1 MGLSTDVGSAGLL
14 AQASPASAQRAVGE
28 RSSSSPRLD
37 CATVAKARSSY
48 SCTEC
53 GAHHARWLG
62 RCPTCGS
69 WSTLT
74 EQSDAPAPRG
84 AEFLASSPGLAPSTK
99 PIALRDVASGG
110 APRLPTGIA
119 ELDRVLGGGLVP
131 GSVILLGGE
140 PGIGK
145 STLGLQLAASLQA
158 RGSTVLY
165 VSGEESVEQIRL
177 RAERL
182 PTLPEEMMVLAETRA
197 EAIAEPWRATSPA
210 LVLVDSIQTMQTERV
225 ESAAGSVGQVRECAA
240 LLAAAAKATGAAVVL
255 IGHVTKDGALAGPRV
270 LEHLVDVVL
279 MFEGDRGHSYRVLRA
294 IKNRFG
300 STLEVGVFSMGEAGL
315 EVVDNPSEL
324 FLAERRAGAIGSCV
338 VPLLEGTRPILLEV
352 QSLVAPA
359 SYGTARRTAIGF
371 DEGRLAL
378 LLAVLARRG
387 GVDALNCDV
396 YLNATG
402 GVRIADPAADLGV
415 ALAIASSR
423 LDLPLP
429 PDAAAIGEIGLGG
442 ELRRVARLE
451 SRVREAARL
460 GFARILV
467 PRASAASNA
476 SGAQLVP
483 VDGVA
488 DAVAWLHASGGAGS
502 SR

>member
-1 MGLSTDVGSAGLL
+1 M
-14 AQASPASAQRAVGE
+14 
-28 RSSSSPRLD
+28 
-37 CATVAKARSSY
+37 AKARSSY

-62 RCPTCGS
+62 RCPSCGG
-69 WSTLT
+69 WSTLV

-110 APRLPTGIA
+110 TPRLQSGIA

-145 STLGLQLAASLQA
+145 STLGLQLAASVQA
-158 RGSTVLY
+158 RGATVLY

-182 PTLPEEMMVLAETRA
+182 PTLPEEMVLLAETRA

-210 LVLVDSIQTMQTERV
+210 LVLVDSIQTLQTERV

-240 LLAAAAKATGAAVVL
+240 LLAAAAKATGATVVL

-300 STLEVGVFSMGEAGL
+300 STLEVGVFSMGESGL
-315 EVVDNPSEL
+315 EGVGNPSEL

-402 GVRIADPAADLGV
+402 GVRIVDPAADLGV

-442 ELRRVARLE
+442 EVRRVARLE

-460 GFARILV
+460 GFKRILV
-467 PRASAASNA
+467 PASEQSERAASRGPA
-476 SGAQLVP
+476 KSSRLDAMARTSGAQLVP

-488 DAVAWLHASGGAGS
+488 DAVAWLQDSGGAES
-502 SR
+502 PR

>member
-1 MGLSTDVGSAGLL
+1 
-14 AQASPASAQRAVGE
+14 
-28 RSSSSPRLD
+28 
-37 CATVAKARSSY
+37 VAKARSSY

-62 RCPTCGS
+62 RCPTCGG
-69 WSTLT
+69 WSTLV

-84 AEFLASSPGLAPSTK
+84 AEFLASSPGLAPSIK
-99 PIALRDVASGG
+99 PVVLRDVASGG
-110 APRLPTGIA
+110 APRLQTGIG

-131 GSVILLGGE
+131 GSVVLLGGE

-145 STLGLQLAASLQA
+145 STLALQLAASLQA
-158 RGSTVLY
+158 LGSTVLY

-182 PTLPEEMMVLAETRA
+182 PALPEDMVLLAETRA
-197 EAIAEPWRATSPA
+197 EAIAEPWRMTSPA

-225 ESAAGSVGQVRECAA
+225 ESVAGSVGQVRECAA
-240 LLAAAAKATGAAVVL
+240 LLAAAAKSTGAAVVL

-294 IKNRFG
+294 VKNRFG

-442 ELRRVARLE
+442 EVRRVARLE

-460 GFARILV
+460 GFTRILV
-467 PRASAASNA
+467 PASERSERAVSQGRAKSIGSSAPPSAPA
-476 SGAQLVP
+476 AQLVA
-483 VDGVA
+483 VDNVA
-488 DAVAWLHASGGAGS
+488 DAVAWLHASGTA
-502 SR
+502 RPPH

>member
-1 MGLSTDVGSAGLL
+1 
-14 AQASPASAQRAVGE
+14 
-28 RSSSSPRLD
+28 
-37 CATVAKARSSY
+37 VAKARSSY

-62 RCPTCGS
+62 RCPTCGG
-69 WSTLT
+69 WSTLV

-84 AEFLASSPGLAPSTK
+84 AEFLASSPGLAPSIK
-99 PIALRDVASGG
+99 PVVLRDVASGG
-110 APRLPTGIA
+110 APRLQTGIG

-131 GSVILLGGE
+131 GSVVLLGGE

-145 STLGLQLAASLQA
+145 STLALQLAASLQA
-158 RGSTVLY
+158 LGSTVLY

-182 PTLPEEMMVLAETRA
+182 PALPEDMVLLAETRA
-197 EAIAEPWRATSPA
+197 EAIAEPWRMTSPA

-294 IKNRFG
+294 TKNRFG

-324 FLAERRAGAIGSCV
+324 FLSERRAGAIGSCV

-442 ELRRVARLE
+442 EVRRVARLE

-460 GFARILV
+460 GFTRILV
-467 PRASAASNA
+467 PASERSERAASQRRAKSIGSSAPSNA
-476 SGAQLVP
+476 PGAQLVA
-483 VDGVA
+483 VDSVA
-488 DAVAWLHASGGAGS
+488 DAVAWLHASGTV
-502 SR
+502 RPPH

>member
-1 MGLSTDVGSAGLL
+1 M
-14 AQASPASAQRAVGE
+14 
-28 RSSSSPRLD
+28 
-37 CATVAKARSSY
+37 AKARSSY

-62 RCPTCGS
+62 RCPSCGG
-69 WSTLT
+69 WSTLV
-74 EQSDAPAPRG
+74 EHSDAPAPRG

-110 APRLPTGIA
+110 TPRLHTGIA

-145 STLGLQLAASLQA
+145 STLGLQLAASVQA
-158 RGSTVLY
+158 RGATVLY

-182 PTLPEEMMVLAETRA
+182 PTLPEEMVLLAETRA

-210 LVLVDSIQTMQTERV
+210 LVLVDSIQTLQTERV

-240 LLAAAAKATGAAVVL
+240 LLAAAAKATGATVVL

-300 STLEVGVFSMGEAGL
+300 STLEVGVFSMGESGL
-315 EVVDNPSEL
+315 EGVGNPSEL

-402 GVRIADPAADLGV
+402 GVRIVDPAADLGV

-442 ELRRVARLE
+442 EVRRVARLE

-460 GFARILV
+460 GFKRILV
-467 PRASAASNA
+467 PASEQSERTASHGPA
-476 SGAQLVP
+476 KSSRLDAMARTSGAQLVP

-488 DAVAWLHASGGAGS
+488 DAVAWLQDSGGAES
-502 SR
+502 PR

>member
-1 MGLSTDVGSAGLL
+1 M
-14 AQASPASAQRAVGE
+14 
-28 RSSSSPRLD
+28 
-37 CATVAKARSSY
+37 AKPRSSY

-62 RCPTCGS
+62 RCPTCGA
-69 WSTLT
+69 WSTLI
-74 EQSDAPAPRG
+74 EHSDAPAPRG
-84 AEFLASSPGLAPSTK
+84 TEFLAASPELAPSIK
-99 PIALRDVASGG
+99 PITLRDVASGG
-110 APRLPTGIA
+110 APRLQTGIA

-131 GSVILLGGE
+131 GSVVLLGGE

-145 STLGLQLAASLQA
+145 STLALQLAASLQGL
-158 RGSTVLY
+158 GSTVLY

-182 PTLPEEMMVLAETRA
+182 PTLPEDMVLLAETRA
-197 EAIAEPWRATSPA
+197 EAIAEPWRTTAPA
-210 LVLVDSIQTMQTERV
+210 LVLIDSIQTMQTERV

-240 LLAAAAKATGAAVVL
+240 LLAAAAKSTGAAVVL
-255 IGHVTKDGALAGPRV
+255 IGHVTKDGGLAGPRV

-315 EVVDNPSEL
+315 QVVDNPSEL

-442 ELRRVARLE
+442 EVRRVARIE

-460 GFARILV
+460 GFKRILV
-467 PRASAASNA
+467 PQTSAVPNA
-476 SGAQLVP
+476 SGAKLVP
-483 VDGVA
+483 VDSVA
-488 DAVAWLHASGGAGS
+488 DAVAWLHASDRTKP

>member
-1 MGLSTDVGSAGLL
+1 
-14 AQASPASAQRAVGE
+14 
-28 RSSSSPRLD
+28 
-37 CATVAKARSSY
+37 VAKARSSY

-62 RCPTCGS
+62 RCPSCGG
-69 WSTLT
+69 WSTLV

-110 APRLPTGIA
+110 TPRLHTGIA

-145 STLGLQLAASLQA
+145 STLGLQLAASVQA
-158 RGSTVLY
+158 RGATVLY

-182 PTLPEEMMVLAETRA
+182 PTLPEEVVLLAETRA

-210 LVLVDSIQTMQTERV
+210 LVLVDSIQTLQTERV

-240 LLAAAAKATGAAVVL
+240 LLAAAAKATGATVVL

-300 STLEVGVFSMGEAGL
+300 STLEVGVFSMGESGL
-315 EVVDNPSEL
+315 EGVGNPSEL

-402 GVRIADPAADLGV
+402 GVRIVDPAADLGV

-442 ELRRVARLE
+442 EVRRVARLE

-460 GFARILV
+460 GFKRILV
-467 PRASAASNA
+467 PASEQSERAASRGPA
-476 SGAQLVP
+476 KSSRLDAMARTSGAQLVP

-488 DAVAWLHASGGAGS
+488 DAVAWLQDSGGAES
-502 SR
+502 PR

>member
-1 MGLSTDVGSAGLL
+1 
-14 AQASPASAQRAVGE
+14 
-28 RSSSSPRLD
+28 
-37 CATVAKARSSY
+37 VAKARSSY

-62 RCPTCGS
+62 RCPTCGG
-69 WSTLT
+69 WSTLV

-84 AEFLASSPGLAPSTK
+84 AEFLASSPGLAPSIK
-99 PIALRDVASGG
+99 PVVLRDVASGG
-110 APRLPTGIA
+110 APRLQTGIG

-131 GSVILLGGE
+131 GSVVLLGGE

-145 STLGLQLAASLQA
+145 STLALQLAASLQA
-158 RGSTVLY
+158 LGSTVLY

-182 PTLPEEMMVLAETRA
+182 PALPEDMVLLAETRA
-197 EAIAEPWRATSPA
+197 EAIAEPWRMTSPA

-225 ESAAGSVGQVRECAA
+225 ESVAGSVGQVRECAA
-240 LLAAAAKATGAAVVL
+240 LLAAAAKSTGAAVVL

-294 IKNRFG
+294 VKNRFG

-442 ELRRVARLE
+442 EVRRVARLE

-460 GFARILV
+460 GFTRILV
-467 PRASAASNA
+467 PASERSERAASQGRAKSIGSSAPPNA
-476 SGAQLVP
+476 PGAQLVP
-483 VDGVA
+483 VDSVA
-488 DAVAWLHASGGAGS
+488 DAVAWLNASGSAAP

>member
-1 MGLSTDVGSAGLL
+1 M
-14 AQASPASAQRAVGE
+14 
-28 RSSSSPRLD
+28 
-37 CATVAKARSSY
+37 AKPRSSY

-62 RCPTCGS
+62 RCPTCGG
-69 WSTLT
+69 WSTLV
-74 EQSDAPAPRG
+74 EHSDAPAPRG
-84 AEFLASSPGLAPSTK
+84 AEFLAASPELAPSIK
-99 PIALRDVASGG
+99 PIALRDVATGG
-110 APRLPTGIA
+110 APRLQTGIG

-131 GSVILLGGE
+131 GSVVLLGGE

-145 STLGLQLAASLQA
+145 STLALQLAGSLQA
-158 RGSTVLY
+158 LGSTVLY

-182 PTLPEEMMVLAETRA
+182 PTLPEDMVLLAETRA
-197 EAIAEPWRATSPA
+197 EAIAEPWRMTSPA
-210 LVLVDSIQTMQTERV
+210 LVLIDSIQTMQTERV
-225 ESAAGSVGQVRECAA
+225 ESAAGSVGQVRECAS
-240 LLAAAAKATGAAVVL
+240 LLAAAAKSTGAAVVL
-255 IGHVTKDGALAGPRV
+255 IGHVTKDGGLAGPRV

-294 IKNRFG
+294 VKNRFG

-429 PDAAAIGEIGLGG
+429 ADAAAIGEIGLGG
-442 ELRRVARLE
+442 EVRRVARLE

-460 GFARILV
+460 GFSRILV
-467 PRASAASNA
+467 PASAQTDRAATPARAKSSGAHTTGHA

-483 VDGVA
+483 IDSVA
-488 DAVAWLHASGGAGS
+488 DAVAWLNASA
-502 SR
+502 RAAAPR

>member
-1 MGLSTDVGSAGLL
+1 
-14 AQASPASAQRAVGE
+14 
-28 RSSSSPRLD
+28 
-37 CATVAKARSSY
+37 VAKLRSHY
-48 SCTEC
+48 SCTDC
-53 GAHHARWLG
+53 GARHARWLG
-62 RCPTCGS
+62 RCPSCGA
-69 WSTLT
+69 WSTLV

-84 AEFLASSPGLAPSTK
+84 AEFLAPAPGLAPSTK
-99 PIALRDVASGG
+99 PIALRDVAGGG
-110 APRLPTGIA
+110 APRIETGIP

-131 GSVILLGGE
+131 GSVVLLGGE

-145 STLGLQLAASLQA
+145 STLALQLAAQFMTPRPA
-158 RGSTVLY
+158 ADGGPPNTGQGRGVLY
-165 VSGEESVEQIRL
+165 VTGEESAEQIRL

-182 PTLPEEMMVLAETRA
+182 PALPEDLVVLTETRA
-197 EAIAEPWRATSPA
+197 EAIAEPWRATAPA
-210 LVLVDSIQTMQTERV
+210 LVLVDSIQTLQTERV

-240 LLAAAAKATGAAVVL
+240 LLAAAAKSTGAAVVL
-255 IGHVTKDGALAGPRV
+255 IGHVTKDGVLAGPRV

-279 MFEGDRGHSYRVLRA
+279 LFEGDRGHSYRVLRA
-294 IKNRFG
+294 VKNRFG

-352 QSLVAPA
+352 QALVAPA

-378 LLAVLARRG
+378 LLAVLARHG

-415 ALAIASSR
+415 ALAIASTR

-429 PDAAAIGEIGLGG
+429 PDAAAIGELGLGG
-442 ELRRVARLE
+442 EVRRVARLE

-467 PRASAASNA
+467 PRASAPAKA
-476 SGAQLVP
+476 SGAQLVAI
-483 VDGVA
+483 DGVA
-488 DAVAWLHASGGAGS
+488 DAVAWLHASS
-502 SR
+502 SARPMR

>member
-1 MGLSTDVGSAGLL
+1 
-14 AQASPASAQRAVGE
+14 
-28 RSSSSPRLD
+28 
-37 CATVAKARSSY
+37 VAKPRSSY

-53 GAHHARWLG
+53 GARHARWLG
-62 RCPTCGS
+62 RCPSCGG
-69 WSTLT
+69 WSTLV

-84 AEFLASSPGLAPSTK
+84 AEFLTSSPGLAPSTK
-99 PIALRDVASGG
+99 PIALRDVAGGG
-110 APRLPTGIA
+110 APRLHTGIA

-145 STLGLQLAASLQA
+145 STLALQLAASLQA
-158 RGSTVLY
+158 LGSTVLY

-182 PTLPEEMMVLAETRA
+182 PVLPEEMVLLAETRA

-210 LVLVDSIQTMQTERV
+210 LVLVDSIQTLQTERV

-240 LLAAAAKATGAAVVL
+240 LLAAAAKSTGATVVL

-300 STLEVGVFSMGEAGL
+300 STLEVGVFSMGESGL

-442 ELRRVARLE
+442 EVRRVARLE

-460 GFARILV
+460 GFTRILV
-467 PRASAASNA
+467 PRTSAPSNA

-488 DAVAWLHASGGAGS
+488 DAVAWLHASGGA
-502 SR
+502 RPPR

>member
-1 MGLSTDVGSAGLL
+1 M
-14 AQASPASAQRAVGE
+14 
-28 RSSSSPRLD
+28 
-37 CATVAKARSSY
+37 AKARSSY
-48 SCTEC
+48 SCTDC
-53 GAHHARWLG
+53 GARHARWLG
-62 RCPTCGS
+62 RCPTCGA
-69 WSTLT
+69 WSTLV

-84 AEFLASSPGLAPSTK
+84 AEFLAPSPGLAPSTK
-99 PIALRDVASGG
+99 PIALRDVAGGG
-110 APRLPTGIA
+110 APRIETGIP

-131 GSVILLGGE
+131 GSVVLLGGE

-145 STLGLQLAASLQA
+145 STLALQLAASLQG
-158 RGSTVLY
+158 RGQSVLY
-165 VSGEESVEQIRL
+165 VTGEESAEQIRL

-182 PTLPEEMMVLAETRA
+182 PTLPEDLVVLTETRA
-197 EAIAEPWRATSPA
+197 EAIAEPWRATAPA
-210 LVLVDSIQTMQTERV
+210 LVLVDSIQTLSTERV
-225 ESAAGSVGQVRECAA
+225 ESAPGSVGQVRECAA
-240 LLAAAAKATGAAVVL
+240 LLASAAKSTGAAVVL
-255 IGHVTKDGALAGPRV
+255 IGHVTKEGALAGPRV

-279 MFEGDRGHSYRVLRA
+279 LFEGDRGHSYRVLRA
-294 IKNRFG
+294 VKNRFG

-352 QSLVAPA
+352 QALVAPA

-415 ALAIASSR
+415 ALAITSTR

-429 PDAAAIGEIGLGG
+429 PDAAAIGELGLGG
-442 ELRRVARLE
+442 EVRRVARLDA
-451 SRVREAARL
+451 RVREAARL

-467 PRASAASNA
+467 PKSSAAPKVA
-476 SGAQLVP
+476 GAQLVP
-483 VDGVA
+483 IDSIA
-488 DAVAWLHASGGAGS
+488 DAVAWLHASSA
-502 SR
+502 SRASR